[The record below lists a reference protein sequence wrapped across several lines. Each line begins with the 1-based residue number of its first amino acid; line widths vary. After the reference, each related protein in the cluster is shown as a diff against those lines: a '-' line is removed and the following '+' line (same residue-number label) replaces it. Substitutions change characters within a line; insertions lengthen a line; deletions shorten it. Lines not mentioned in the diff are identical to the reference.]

1 MCRKPSI
8 LFAEFWDTL
17 SSVQKMH
24 SGTSV
29 VSALWN
35 GCAMR
40 FSTVKSR
47 DDGFFRPLLCENAPF
62 RSQQIL
68 WTNGQKWHAKNGR
81 FCTTSTFFW
90 HIDSI
95 DFPKLE
101 KCEPPKYL
109 WLKNECIFAFP
120 FPVTLWL
127 GNVFTPWNIWGS
139 VWATRVIAKTRFSKN
154 TSPRWVHGNS
164 PQGNI
169 RANTNRP
176 LYCCD
181 GCPPPTKIKLTM
193 HNK

>member
-1 MCRKPSI
+1 MN
-8 LFAEFWDTL
+8 
-17 SSVQKMH
+17 SVKRQ
-24 SGTSV
+24 V
-29 VSALWN
+29 IVSALWN

-68 WTNGQKWHAKNGR
+68 WTNGHFWSKTTREKLTILHDINFFLTHWFDR
-81 FCTTSTFFW
+81 FSKTRKMRTSE
-90 HIDSI
+90 I
-95 DFPKLE
+95 
-101 KCEPPKYL
+101 PPTQ
-109 WLKNECIFAFP
+109 NECIFAFP

-139 VWATRVIAKTRFSKN
+139 VGATRVIAKTRFSKN

-169 RANTNRP
+169 RANTNRA

-181 GCPPPTKIKLTM
+181 GCPPHLKIKCTM
-193 HNK
+193 HKK